1 MVIIYVHCNFE
12 DWLHLQNCITP
23 NASSLLN
30 MNHNMCLQK
39 KFNIQVLQYLCNIY
53 QNVFIYKTS
62 HLLVGMT
69 VIRCPSSMANN
80 PEQENSEE
88 HGPGPSPGGGVGV
101 VAEILSVAEI
111 LLVALGKSIKIMSGH
126 LNKLKFCDTLLRT
139 SVSILISMWQLL

>member
-23 NASSLLN
+23 IASSN
-30 MNHNMCLQK
+30 MNHNITCVYK
-39 KFNIQVLQYLCNIY
+39 RSSIYRYCNIY
-53 QNVFIYKTS
+53 VTSIKTYLS
-62 HLLVGMT
+62 TKHLLVGMA

-88 HGPGPSPGGGVGV
+88 HEPGPSPGGGVRV
-101 VAEILSVAEI
+101 VAEILPVAEI

>member
-62 HLLVGMT
+62 ISWHGSD
-69 VIRCPSSMANN
+69 RSSVANN
-80 PEQENSEE
+80 PEQESSEE
-88 HGPGPSPGGGVGV
+88 HGPGPGPGGGVRV
-101 VAEILSVAEI
+101 VAEILPIAEI
-111 LLVALGKSIKIMSGH
+111 LLVALGKSKSIKIRSGH

-139 SVSILISMWQLL
+139 SVSILIL

>member
-23 NASSLLN
+23 NASTLLN

-62 HLLVGMT
+62 INGRRHDSD
-69 VIRCPSSMANN
+69 RSSMANN
-80 PEQENSEE
+80 PEHESSEE
-88 HGPGPSPGGGVGV
+88 HGPCPGPGGGVGV
-101 VAEILSVAEI
+101 VAEILPVAEI
-111 LLVALGKSIKIMSGH
+111 LLVALGTITIIH
-126 LNKLKFCDTLLRT
+126 VEDL
-139 SVSILISMWQLL
+139 Q